1 MQRLV
6 WSEGQLLSQQH
17 FQAWDELLHEAGHF
31 RMRSVRPFSR
41 GWLDLELDEAALSA
55 GQLRV
60 NRCQAVLPDGRL
72 LDYDGSRH
80 GPLMLALDELA
91 QPEVEVRLAMPANNA
106 VQGLPGYPGNGV
118 LHAWEAEFRAVAD
131 HSDPAREQELVFG
144 RPRLMLLP
152 EGGISDQFSMLP
164 LCRLQRQG
172 DGSYALDP
180 EFVPPLL
187 RLQAAPAMMA
197 LLDRVIDMVQAR
209 LRSLDRAREQLASG
223 TLRFGPGELTS
234 FLLIQALGSALPALR
249 HARTHGV
256 MHPESLYLLLARTIA
271 ALAPFD
277 AGAGV
282 GELPPYDH
290 DRPGPVFRA
299 LEQALSAL
307 LHTAAPEALKP
318 LELVR
323 ESSALLSMQHLDPVH
338 LADTLYLAVKGHGLE
353 PGWVR
358 DFESRVKVGSREQI
372 EVMVMSAVPGARL
385 LHVQNPPAALPVRS
399 GYEYFRIEPSG
410 PSWEQI
416 VEDQSLGIHVGRE
429 FSALEIELL
438 SVKE

>member
-6 WSEGQLLSQQH
+6 WAEGQLLSQQH
-17 FQAWDELLHEAGHF
+17 FQAWDALQHEAGHF
-31 RMRSVRPFSR
+31 RLRSVRPFAR
-41 GWLDLELDEAALSA
+41 GFIDLELDELALEG

-60 NRCQAVLPDGRL
+60 ARCDAVFPDGRL
-72 LDYDGSRH
+72 VSHDAARDGTLS
-80 GPLMLALDELA
+80 LALDELD
-91 QPEVEVRLAMPANNA
+91 QPAVEVRLAIPANNA
-106 VQGLPGYPGNGV
+106 VQGLPGYPASGV
-118 LHAWEAEFRAVAD
+118 LHAWEAEFRPVRD
-131 HSDPAREQELVFG
+131 ENDPAREQELVFG

-152 EGGISDQFSMLP
+152 EGSISEQFSVLP
-164 LCRLQRQG
+164 LARLMRQA
-172 DGSYALDP
+172 DGGYALD
-180 EFVPPLL
+180 EAFMPPLL
-187 RLQAAPAMMA
+187 RLRASPAMLA
-197 LLDRVIDMVQAR
+197 LLDRLIDMVTAR

-249 HARTHGV
+249 HARLHGS
-256 MHPESLYLLLARTIA
+256 MHPEELYLLLARTIA

-282 GELPPYDH
+282 KELPPYDH
-290 DRPGPVFRA
+290 DRPAEVFAA

-318 LELVR
+318 LELKR
-323 ESSALLSMQHLDPVH
+323 ESSALLSVEHLDPMQF
-338 LADTLYLAVKGHGLE
+338 ADTLYLAVKGHGLE

-358 DFESRVKVGSREQI
+358 DFETRVKVGSRQQI
-372 EVMVMSAVPGARL
+372 ELMVMSAVPGARL
-385 LHVQNPPAALPVRS
+385 MHVQNPPAALPVRS

-438 SVKE
+438 NVKE